1 LSADLAFLNAKVR
14 TMNTRQPLAQA
25 VAVRGNHIAK
35 VGSDKDVKQLVGKHT
50 KVVDLNGKTVVP
62 GFIDTHVHVAD
73 FGRCLLWLDLTQADS
88 IGELQRL
95 LGEKAKQTNAGKWI
109 IGRGWNETRFKE
121 KRLPNLQ
128 DLNQAAPENP
138 IILYRESAMICAA
151 NSRAITLARVTE
163 QTDVPVGGTIDKD
176 AEKGALTGI
185 FRDTATSLIW
195 QAVPEPTFDELVD
208 ASGFACQKIA
218 EAGITSIHWILI
230 SQGELAIVQRLDE
243 EGKLP
248 LRVNVIVPYEFLKE
262 KELFKP
268 NDTSMIHVGGVFITT
283 DGYLDSKTAALSQPY
298 SDDPANNGKM
308 LLTQQELTS
317 SVANVLG
324 MDLQPV
330 IHAMG
335 DKAIDM
341 ALQVIEQT
349 KPAERFRFRM
359 EQAAVLKKELI
370 KRLKACKV
378 IVTVQPTVISTEFA
392 VWSAEAR
399 LGLERAKLLHP
410 LKTLI
415 DAGVKVAGGSDCPME
430 PLSPL
435 LGIQEA
441 LQRASFPEQ
450 RLTLEE
456 ALRMYTVDAAY
467 CSGEENLKGI
477 IEEGKVADLT
487 VLSDDPFASAVEK
500 IRDIGVQL
508 TVINGKVVFSQSLNR

>member
-1 LSADLAFLNAKVR
+1 
-14 TMNTRQPLAQA
+14 
-25 VAVRGNHIAK
+25 VAIRGNRIAK
-35 VGSDKDVKQLVGKHT
+35 VGSNEEVNQVIGECT
-50 KVVDLNGKTVVP
+50 KIIDLDGKTIVP
-62 GFIDTHVHVAD
+62 GFIDTHIHVAD
-73 FGRCLLWLDLTQADS
+73 FGRCLLWLDLTAADS
-88 IGELQRL
+88 IAALRRL
-95 LGEKAKQTNAGKWI
+95 LKEKATQTPAGKWI

-121 KRLPNLQ
+121 KRLPNLY
-128 DLNQAAPENP
+128 DLNQAAPDNP
-138 IILYRESAMICAA
+138 VILYREAAMTCAV
-151 NSRAITLARVTE
+151 NSRAITLAGITE
-163 QTDVPVGGTIDKD
+163 QTDVPSGGTIEKDK
-176 AEKGALTGI
+176 KGELTGI
-185 FRDTATSLIW
+185 FRDAATSLIW
-195 QAVPEPTFDELVD
+195 QAVPEPTIDELVV

-230 SQGELAIVQRLDE
+230 SQSELAIVQRLE
-243 EGKLP
+243 AEGKLP
-248 LRVNVIVPYEFLKE
+248 VRVNVIVPYEFLKE
-262 KELFKP
+262 TDGFLP

-298 SDDPANNGKM
+298 SDDPANSGKM
-308 LLTQQELTS
+308 LLTKQELTS
-317 SVANVLG
+317 SVARVLG
-324 MDLQPV
+324 MGLQPV

-341 ALQVIEQT
+341 SLKVIEQT

-359 EQAAVLKKELI
+359 EQAAVLNKELI

-410 LKTLI
+410 LKTLL
-415 DAGVKVAGGSDCPME
+415 DEGVKVAGGSDCPME

-450 RLTLEE
+450 RLTLAE
-456 ALRMYTVDAAY
+456 ALCMYTVYGAY
-467 CSGEENLKGI
+467 CSGEEKLKGT

-487 VLSDDPFASAVEK
+487 VLSGDPFISAVEK
-500 IRDIGVQL
+500 IRGIGVQL
-508 TVINGKVVFSQSLNR
+508 TVINGKMVFSQSLNR